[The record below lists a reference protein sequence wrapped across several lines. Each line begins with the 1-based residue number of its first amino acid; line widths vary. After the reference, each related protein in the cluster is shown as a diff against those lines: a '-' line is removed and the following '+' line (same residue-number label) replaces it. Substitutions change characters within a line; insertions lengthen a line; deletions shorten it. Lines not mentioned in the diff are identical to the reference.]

1 MCKEVG
7 FQFPSSLCYY
17 FTVYHTVHYCVLL
30 TARFLT
36 HLKFHHH
43 LNFENLQQKKRMTS
57 QVPTP
62 RQFITSLID
71 SLASIPTA
79 PGPSSSTAPAGTN
92 PLKLIPPAY
101 RPLLTTLHALYP
113 LTLLPALD
121 LLDRRL
127 ATRIRVKPPQSP
139 QDQTPATGT
148 GSARGNE
155 QEKGAAATGSH
166 SFYLVHSAQPR
177 HPRRGHTSSE
187 ASPGLSYIVRL
198 DAWNCTC
205 AAFAFAAFPRGDRD
219 QSSCVID
226 SPSISACFTA
236 SVDQSRGK
244 SPREAEWQFG
254 ALSSDGTEG
263 SGIAGVPCCKHLL
276 ACVLAERWSGL
287 LGGYVDE
294 RVVGREE
301 GAGLVADI

>member
-1 MCKEVG
+1 
-7 FQFPSSLCYY
+7 
-17 FTVYHTVHYCVLL
+17 
-30 TARFLT
+30 
-36 HLKFHHH
+36 
-43 LNFENLQQKKRMTS
+43 MTS
-57 QVPTP
+57 PVPTP

-71 SLASIPTA
+71 SLTSIPTPA
-79 PGPSSSTAPAGTN
+79 DPTSSTAPAGAN

-127 ATRIRVKPPQSP
+127 ATRIVVNPPYSP
-139 QDQTPATGT
+139 QDATSALETET
-148 GSARGNE
+148 GAETAPGHDNGNQGKKE
-155 QEKGAAATGSH
+155 AATRNP
-166 SFYLVHSAQPR
+166 SFYIVRSAQPQ

-187 ASPGLSYIVRL
+187 TTSSLSYVVRL

-205 AAFAFAAFPRGDRD
+205 AAFAFAAFPREDREKHAY
-219 QSSCVID
+219 VID
-226 SPSISACFTA
+226 LYSPSRPSTA
-236 SVDQSRGK
+236 SIEQEGK
-244 SPREAEWQFG
+244 SLREAEWQFG
-254 ALSSDGTEG
+254 ALSLDGTEG